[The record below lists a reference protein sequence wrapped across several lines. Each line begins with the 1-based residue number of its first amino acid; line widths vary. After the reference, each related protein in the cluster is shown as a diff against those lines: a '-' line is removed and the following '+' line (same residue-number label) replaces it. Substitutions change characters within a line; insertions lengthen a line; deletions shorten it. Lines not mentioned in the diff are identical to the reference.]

1 MPMIELIDIT
11 KHYGDKLL
19 FNNYNL
25 TIKTSEKVLLSAP
38 SGSGKT
44 TLVRMMMGFEVPDS
58 GDIIINS
65 LKMNQHTLKDIRRQ
79 IAYVSQDTDLNLGT
93 VREQLDMIFSYKINR
108 NIKDYLK
115 GFKHHCHFFDLDPKI
130 VDEQVL
136 QLSGGERQRVAL
148 IIALLLNRPY
158 IILDEITSGL
168 DNTLKKKIADFIM
181 TLKETIIIVSHD
193 MIWQGYDG
201 LVEVAL

>member
-1 MPMIELIDIT
+1 MIELIDINKT
-11 KHYGDKLL
+11 YGDKLL
-19 FNNYNL
+19 FRDYNL
-25 TIKTSEKVLLSAP
+25 TINTSDKVLLSAP

-44 TLVRMMMGFEVPDS
+44 TLVRMMMGFELPDS
-58 GDIIINS
+58 GEIIINS
-65 LKMNQHTLKDIRRQ
+65 LKMDHLTLKEIHGQ

-93 VREQLDMIFSYKINR
+93 VREQLDMIFTYKINR
-108 NIKDYLK
+108 HIDHYLES
-115 GFKHHCHFFDLDPKI
+115 FKSQCHFFALNPTI
-130 VDEQVL
+130 VDEQVV

-168 DNTLKKKIADFIM
+168 DNSLKKKIADFVM
-181 TLKETIIIVSHD
+181 TLKQTVIIVSHD
-193 MIWQGYDG
+193 MIWQDYDG